1 MQIFILT
8 ESRLA
13 IVRPPIGIILAASL
27 VGGIRMNASKLVA
40 VVLSAILAASP
51 ALAAEAIQPPLPAG
65 THQAALQMGGVLVVL
80 GVAAVVGAIAAI
92 VSNTQGSSTT
102 GTGS

>member
-1 MQIFILT
+1 
-8 ESRLA
+8 
-13 IVRPPIGIILAASL
+13 
-27 VGGIRMNASKLVA
+27 MNASKLVA

-51 ALAAEAIQPPLPAG
+51 ALAAEAIQPPLPAGKPAG